1 MKQTLAIVLVV
12 SLLCILASGTTIA
25 YLTTSDFGASA
36 IPVGKVE
43 ISQNKDLLAVSAGST
58 VEQSVPVTLS
68 SDSAAA
74 YIRTIFA
81 FEVVE
86 GFDPVKHV
94 EWGDPSLLQAV
105 MQGDKSLT
113 VTIDEKEYILY
124 IYTYNAPLSPGT
136 TTATPC
142 TLKITLDSSVTS
154 GVEVL
159 ILSQAVPAA
168 GYTDVTHAFPSAFP
182 VDSQNPDSTYTAWFQ
197 SNKS

>member
-25 YLTTSDFGASA
+25 YLTSSDFGASA

-43 ISQNKDLLAVSAGST
+43 ITQSKDLLTVKAGETVDRIVS
-58 VEQSVPVTLS
+58 VTLS

-81 FEVVE
+81 FPAVN
-86 GFDPVKHV
+86 GFDPKKDVT
-94 EWGDPSLLQAV
+94 WNDTSSLQPV
-105 MQGDKSLT
+105 MQGDELRT
-113 VTIDEKEYILY
+113 VELNGKKYALY
-124 IYTYNAPLSPGT
+124 IYTYDTALSPGT

-142 TLKITLDSSVTS
+142 TLKITLDSSVKD

-168 GYTDVTHAFPSAFP
+168 GYTDAAHAFSSAFT
-182 VDSQNPDSTYTAWFQ
+182 VDPTNSDSTYTAWF
-197 SNKS
+197 KIH